1 MGVSLREYAR
11 HRGVSH
17 TAVQKAIASGRI
29 GTEPDGTIDSDRADL
44 EWEANTRQA
53 QNVHQPEESGMTYRK
68 ARKMRL
74 LYEAKL
80 LKLELD
86 EKEGVL
92 ADEKELC
99 REVFTRARQVRD
111 RLMTV
116 PRRLGPMC
124 AAEKDPEVIR
134 KLLHGAFVEA
144 LDTMASPDRYVP
156 LGSNHAG

>member
-1 MGVSLREYAR
+1 MGISLRAYAR
-11 HRGVSH
+11 HRGVSL

-29 GTEPDGTIDSDRADL
+29 GTELDGTIDPGRADL

-53 QNVHQPEESGMTYRK
+53 QSSHLQEETGMTYHK

-86 EKEGVL
+86 EKEGIL

-124 AAEKDPEVIR
+124 AAEKDSAVIAR
-134 KLLHGAFVEA
+134 LLREALMEA
-144 LDTMASPDRYVP
+144 LDTMALPDRYVP
-156 LGSNHAG
+156 LGAGRG

>member
-11 HRGVSH
+11 RRGVSH

-29 GTEPDGTIDSDRADL
+29 GTEPDGTIDPDRADL
-44 EWEANTRQA
+44 DWEANTRQA

-116 PRRLGPMC
+116 PRRLGFP
-124 AAEKDPEVIR
+124 
-134 KLLHGAFVEA
+134 
-144 LDTMASPDRYVP
+144 
-156 LGSNHAG
+156 